1 VQPVETK
8 YAWLGRDRIA
18 YQVLGQGPPD
28 LVVSF
33 GSFGHIDIAWE
44 DPGIALFFRTLASF
58 SRLILF
64 DRRGTGAS
72 DPVLLDALPPWEG
85 YAEELDA
92 VLDQVASERVAIMA
106 HVDAG
111 AMAMLFAATRPE
123 RTSALV
129 LVNCSAKWAAA
140 DDYPIGIPLEVAQAI
155 VAQIDQLWGTEALV
169 GMWAASRAGD
179 ERFRRWSTK
188 YQRAMASPRTIQA
201 FNRVNLEVDARPIL
215 PLIHAPTLVLAR
227 RDFPVLSIEHSRYLA
242 EHIPQAKLVEL
253 PGADALLVWE
263 TPELALDLLE
273 QFLAGVRRV
282 AEPTRILQTVLFT
295 DIVGS
300 TQRAGQLGDRRWR
313 QVLGVHD
320 ELGRR
325 VVEEFHG
332 QLIKTTGDGILATFD
347 GPGRAIGCAA
357 ALRDELRGIGLQIR
371 AGLHTGEVELRD
383 DDIGGI
389 GVHIAARVVAAAQS
403 GEILTSRTVRDL
415 VVGSDIAAED
425 RGMHALK
432 GIDGTWQ
439 LFAITRP

>member
-1 VQPVETK
+1 MQPVETK

-253 PGADALLVWE
+253 PGADALLAWE

-273 QFLAGVRRV
+273 QFLAGVPRV

-332 QLIKTTGDGILATFD
+332 QLVKTTGDGILATFD